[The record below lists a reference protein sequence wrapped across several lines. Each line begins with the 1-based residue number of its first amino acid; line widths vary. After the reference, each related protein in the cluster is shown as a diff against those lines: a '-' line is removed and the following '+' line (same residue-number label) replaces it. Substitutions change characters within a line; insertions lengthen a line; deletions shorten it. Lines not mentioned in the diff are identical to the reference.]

1 MAAKSGMQKNH
12 KYQKVNKS
20 KTYERLAGAVMPLKQ
35 IENILSEKLNDL
47 KVKGTLKGEEKVITD
62 ILV

>member
-1 MAAKSGMQKNH
+1 
-12 KYQKVNKS
+12 
-20 KTYERLAGAVMPLKQ
+20 MPLKQ

>member
-1 MAAKSGMQKNH
+1 MS
-12 KYQKVNKS
+12 
-20 KTYERLAGAVMPLKQ
+20 LKQ
-35 IENILSEKLNDL
+35 IEKLLFEKLNDL